1 MLITAFVV
9 ILILV
14 ALYGYF
20 SSIKMTPL
28 EKDIRKQGV
37 DYECYECKKKFS
49 VNEERCPDC
58 YLITLYGQRKKK
70 YWRIIPIILFSG
82 FMIAKFSNFGLFN

>member
-49 VNEERCPDC
+49 VDEERCPDC
-58 YLITLYGQRKKK
+58 YLITLYGQRKK
-70 YWRIIPIILFSG
+70 ILENNTHYSF
-82 FMIAKFSNFGLFN
+82 FWIYDCKIFKFWIV

>member
-49 VNEERCPDC
+49 VDE
-58 YLITLYGQRKKK
+58 
-70 YWRIIPIILFSG
+70 
-82 FMIAKFSNFGLFN
+82 